1 MHPRSRTVRPGR
13 IVWGILVV
21 ALLVLAGFW
30 AGRVT
35 MQPPAVATDL
45 PDAEVLVDVTEQTLG
60 RELNLNVTVSQP
72 RRVLAANAL
81 TGVVTSVSDTGE
93 VAVGD
98 ELYRVAGVPV
108 RAVQG
113 ATPFHRALGLRD
125 RGEDV
130 RQLQQALVALGLLSA
145 ADGTYGASTER
156 AVKTWQKQLG
166 IAQSGR
172 VALGELVAVPHL
184 PSALSLDADVIGPG
198 VVLAG
203 GEKVVHGNVGEPT
216 FVLRLSQ
223 QQARLVPESA
233 TVTISYQGHEW
244 QAVVA
249 GTENDDVG
257 DTLFHLRAPDGGPV
271 CGVDCWS
278 VSTGGEIFV
287 RSRVQVVPPTSGP
300 AVPVAAITT
309 HPDGTASVLV
319 VDAAGTR
326 TARPVTVLGSQDGVA
341 VVDGV
346 AEGERV
352 QVLAAGNA
360 ARGAGAVDPAPPAS
374 SPEPTPER

>member
-1 MHPRSRTVRPGR
+1 M
-13 IVWGILVV
+13 
-21 ALLVLAGFW
+21 
-30 AGRVT
+30 
-35 MQPPAVATDL
+35 
-45 PDAEVLVDVTEQTLG
+45 
-60 RELNLNVTVSQP
+60 
-72 RRVLAANAL
+72 
-81 TGVVTSVSDTGE
+81 
-93 VAVGD
+93 
-98 ELYRVAGVPV
+98 
-108 RAVQG
+108 
-113 ATPFHRALGLRD
+113 
-125 RGEDV
+125 
-130 RQLQQALVALGLLSA
+130 
-145 ADGTYGASTER
+145 
-156 AVKTWQKQLG
+156 
-166 IAQSGR
+166 
-172 VALGELVAVPHL
+172 
-184 PSALSLDADVIGPG
+184 
-198 VVLAG
+198 LAG

-271 CGVDCWS
+271 CGVDCGS